1 MYYRCQGMRD
11 KETRLAEILN
21 VVTVGQCIV
30 FVHTREAVRL
40 THFRPRP
47 LPNPRFRPRP
57 HPRRNRD
64 RELKPRPHPS
74 APTPDPTHLIPHP
87 SPLTMSRWTSLLRC

>member
-30 FVHTREAVRL
+30 FVHTREAVR
-40 THFRPRP
+40 
-47 LPNPRFRPRP
+47 
-57 HPRRNRD
+57 
-64 RELKPRPHPS
+64 
-74 APTPDPTHLIPHP
+74 PTL
-87 SPLTMSRWTSLLRC
+87 PLTSAHALSLILAPALALALALTLAAIAIAS

>member
-1 MYYRCQGMRD
+1 MRD

-40 THFRPRP
+40 TFTLTPA
-47 LPNPRFRPRP
+47 LPPP
-57 HPRRNRD
+57 HP
-64 RELKPRPHPS
+64 L
-74 APTPDPTHLIPHP
+74 ALTFTLAPHP
-87 SPLTMSRWTSLLRC
+87 SP

>member
-30 FVHTREAVRL
+30 FVHTREAVRPTL
-40 THFRPRP
+40 RPPFRPRA
-47 LPNPRFRPRP
+47 L
-57 HPRRNRD
+57 
-64 RELKPRPHPS
+64 LL
-74 APTPDPTHLIPHP
+74 APALALALA
-87 SPLTMSRWTSLLRC
+87 LTLAAIAIAS

>member
-40 THFRPRP
+40 TFALTSAHA
-47 LPNPRFRPRP
+47 
-57 HPRRNRD
+57 
-64 RELKPRPHPS
+64 PS
-74 APTPDPTHLIPHP
+74 
-87 SPLTMSRWTSLLRC
+87 LTLTSALALALVLAAIAN

>member
-1 MYYRCQGMRD
+1 MRD

-40 THFRPRP
+40 TFTLTLA
-47 LPNPRFRPRP
+47 LPP
-57 HPRRNRD
+57 H
-64 RELKPRPHPS
+64 S
-74 APTPDPTHLIPHP
+74 P
-87 SPLTMSRWTSLLRC
+87 SPLRSPSPPTPHREQVDKLAALLISNGHAVSSLHGRMESTSRDKAPPLHLLH

>member
-40 THFRPRP
+40 TFA
-47 LPNPRFRPRP
+47 LT
-57 HPRRNRD
+57 
-64 RELKPRPHPS
+64 S
-74 APTPDPTHLIPHP
+74 AHA
-87 SPLTMSRWTSLLRC
+87 S